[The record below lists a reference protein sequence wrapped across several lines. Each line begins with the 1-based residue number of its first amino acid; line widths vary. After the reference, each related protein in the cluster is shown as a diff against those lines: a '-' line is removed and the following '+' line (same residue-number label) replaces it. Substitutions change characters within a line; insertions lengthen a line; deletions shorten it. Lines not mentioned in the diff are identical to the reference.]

1 MRVGRCASREDTNAR
16 AWQSPPAGSDN
27 GQMKTQVDHL
37 VVLAASLDDGER
49 WCERVLGLRPD
60 AGGRHTLMGTHNR
73 LLKIAS
79 AAYPNAYL
87 EIIAIEPGA
96 VPTRDTGTRRW
107 FDMDDPLLAQSV
119 AQDGPRLIHW
129 VARTNDIDAACQRW
143 LALGLDRGPPLAAE
157 RMSPQGLLSW
167 RITVRDDGARL
178 LDGCLPT
185 LIEWA
190 SPPPGAT
197 LPETGVALIGLRIQH
212 PEPPL
217 LNAAWLAAGL
227 TGASIESGRAQIE
240 AWFQTPNGQV
250 VISSLAPA
258 PFQKPATAPSERG
271 S

>member
-1 MRVGRCASREDTNAR
+1 MDTR
-16 AWQSPPAGSDN
+16 L
-27 GQMKTQVDHL
+27 DHL
-37 VVLAASLDDGER
+37 VVLAASLEDGER
-49 WCERVLGLRPD
+49 WCERVLGVRPGT
-60 AGGRHTLMGTHNR
+60 GGRHTLMGTHNR
-73 LLKIAS
+73 LLRIAS
-79 AAYPNAYL
+79 PAYPDAYL

-96 VPTRDTGTRRW
+96 VPTRAVGKRRW
-107 FDMDDPLLAQSV
+107 FDMDDSRLAQQV
-119 AQDGPRLIHW
+119 AESGPRLIHW

-190 SPPPGAT
+190 SPHPGAT

-217 LNAAWLAAGL
+217 LHTAWLAAGL
-227 TGASIESGRAQIE
+227 TGASIESGRTQIE
-240 AWFQTPNGQV
+240 ATIQTPNGRV

>member
-16 AWQSPPAGSDN
+16 AWQSPHAGSDN

-96 VPTRDTGTRRW
+96 VPTRYTGTRRW

-129 VARTNDIDAACQRW
+129 VARTQDIARTCAGW
-143 LALGLDRGPPLAAE
+143 LALGLDRGPALAAE
-157 RMSPQGLLSW
+157 RMSPKGLLSW

-178 LDGCLPT
+178 LEGCLPT
-185 LIEWA
+185 LIEWGSRHPCDA
-190 SPPPGAT
+190 M
-197 LPETGVALIGLRIQH
+197 PEQHLRLTRLRIHHPESALLEAAWQAAALSGVA
-212 PEPPL
+212 
-217 LNAAWLAAGL
+217 
-227 TGASIESGRAQIE
+227 IESGPAAIE
-240 AWFQTPNGQV
+240 ATIQTPRGEV
-250 VISSLAPA
+250 VLSS
-258 PFQKPATAPSERG
+258 SR
-271 S
+271 